1 MTLPGFDT
9 RLDAFL
15 QWQAS
20 PWGRLRYIITE
31 ANLLRHVD
39 SSPQRILDVAGGN
52 GLEAVRLAARGHE
65 VTVLDPAGAMLSH
78 AQERAEAMDVA
89 DRLHVVQAG
98 AEDAPELFGADS
110 FDVVLCHNLLQ
121 YVDDRPGVLRAIMA
135 PLRENGLLSVLAPN
149 ADSDPLRTAIRGL
162 DPRKALH
169 QLDSEVSYVDLFD
182 IELPA
187 CTAAE
192 TMGHLTEL
200 GFGLVV
206 RYGVRCVCDYIVDDE
221 RKHDPVFFAELE
233 RLELALADRMPYLLT
248 ARFFHLVAQR

>member
-1 MTLPGFDT
+1 MTLPGFDS
-9 RLDAFL
+9 RLDAFQ

-20 PWGRLRYIITE
+20 PWGRLRYRVTE
-31 ANLLRHVD
+31 ANLLRHLD
-39 SSPQRILDVAGGN
+39 SSPQRVLDVAGGN
-52 GLEAVRLAARGHE
+52 GLEAVRLAERGHE
-65 VTVLDPAGAMLSH
+65 VTVLDPAGAMLSV
-78 AQERAEAMDVA
+78 AKERAEAVDVS

-98 AEDAPELFGADS
+98 AEDAPELFGPDA

-121 YVDDRPGVLRAIMA
+121 FVEDRRAVLGAIMA
-135 PLRENGLLSVLAPN
+135 PLRQN
-149 ADSDPLRTAIRGL
+149 D
-162 DPRKALH
+162 
-169 QLDSEVSYVDLFD
+169 LDSGLSYVDLFD

-200 GFGLVV
+200 GFGLVM

-221 RKHDPVFFAELE
+221 RKHDPSFFADLE

>member
-1 MTLPGFDT
+1 MTLPGFDS
-9 RLDAFL
+9 RLDAFQ

-20 PWGRLRYIITE
+20 PWGRLRYRVTE
-31 ANLLRHVD
+31 ANLLRHLD
-39 SSPQRILDVAGGN
+39 SSPQRVLDVAGGN
-52 GLEAVRLAARGHE
+52 GLEAVRLAERGHE
-65 VTVLDPAGAMLSH
+65 VTVLDPAGAMLSN
-78 AQERAEAMDVA
+78 AQARAEAVDVA

-98 AEDAPELFGADS
+98 AEDAPELFRADS

-121 YVDDRPGVLRAIMA
+121 FVEDRQAVLRAIMA
-135 PLRENGLLSVLAPN
+135 PLRQNGLLSVLAPN
-149 ADSDPLRTAIRGL
+149 ADSDPLRTAIRKL
-162 DPRKALH
+162 DPHKALRE
-169 QLDSEVSYVDLFD
+169 LDSEVSYVDLFD

-200 GFGLVV
+200 GFGLIM

-233 RLELALADRMPYLLT
+233 RLELAMADRMPYLLT
-248 ARFFHLVAQR
+248 ARFFQLVARR